1 MTRQKKAKPAS
12 ALAENRPRIREP
24 NHPEHTNEADTAQPL
39 IDKHGHAHS
48 EAVLRHWSPAVLKAM
63 GVRRI
68 KLEQRAQR
76 PARRAPI
83 CRRPELPRRRV

>member
-1 MTRQKKAKPAS
+1 MTWPKTTKPAPAS
-12 ALAENRPRIREP
+12 AGNGRRKIDLLGRQITPEN
-24 NHPEHTNEADTAQPL
+24 TSEADTAQPL

-68 KLEQRAQR
+68 KPDEA
-76 PARRAPI
+76 AGG
-83 CRRPELPRRRV
+83 VV